1 MLCQRSSNSPETANR
16 YKTSGYQDDGVCT
29 SDNEFKSV
37 KSIDLKFFLEKFI
50 VYDLL
55 FPVI

>member
-1 MLCQRSSNSPETANR
+1 MLCQRSSKSPETANP
-16 YKTSGYQDDGVCT
+16 YQASGCQDDGVYT